1 MAIDPN
7 LRMKIEAELRLGKKA
22 RELSEKYEVP
32 YVTVNKWRK
41 TITAQQAD
49 ADIDDL
55 MQYDEVTLHHMAEEL
70 KKTGAP
76 LPAQKQVEKAVGD
89 VIGLSRLEE
98 KTRTTAFSILNK
110 VEAALQ
116 VMSEPNLKELGQAAN
131 IVSTLHTALFN
142 KNTTQVNVLNNNTTN
157 ISAEKREIFK
167 SSLKA

>member
-1 MAIDPN
+1 MAIDPK
-7 LRMKIEAELRLGKKA
+7 LRMKVEAELRLGKKPK
-22 RELSEKYEVP
+22 ELSEKYEVP
-32 YVTVNKWRK
+32 YATVISWARK
-41 TITAQQAD
+41 IREEQAD
-49 ADIDDL
+49 ADIDEL
-55 MQYDEVTLHHMAEEL
+55 LQYDETTLHHIAEEI
-70 KKTGAP
+70 KKEAP

-89 VIGLSRLEE
+89 VIGLGRLEE
-98 KTRTTAFSILNK
+98 KTRATAFSILNK